1 MTKILSIIVAR
12 KGSLGLKSKCMLPIN
27 SKPVVEYVIE
37 WSTGLSDTKKD
48 IFVDTLVSTDIE
60 DLEDICKKHNAFYLK
75 RDENLAGNAVRIED
89 VMADVVEKRKGKWD
103 YLSLLYGN
111 IPIRYN
117 NLFYEPLE
125 FLEKNKSYDAAI
137 SFQNVEKYNPD
148 WMIDLSEDE
157 LPDWNEKGFRR
168 QDLKQYMVHD
178 GHTCITRA
186 EFFIQKYNEMQNTR
200 TGKMYEVF
208 GTKIKPWLNG
218 ELIIDIDTERDFVL
232 AEALKAYELF
242 TKG

>member
-12 KGSLGLKSKCMLPIN
+12 KGSMGLKSKCMLPIN
-27 SKPVVEYVIE
+27 SKPVVEHVVE
-37 WSTGLSDTKKD
+37 WSSGLSDKEKN
-48 IFVDTLVSTDIE
+48 IYVDTLVSTDIE
-60 DLEDICKKHNAFYLK
+60 ELEEICKKYNAFYLK
-75 RDENLAGNAVRIED
+75 RDDRLSGNAVRIED
-89 VMADVVEKRKGKWD
+89 VMADAVEKLKGKWD

-111 IPIRYN
+111 IPVRYES
-117 NLFYEPLE
+117 LFYEPLD
-125 FLEKNKSYDAAI
+125 FLEKNKSYDAAL
-137 SFQNVEKYNPD
+137 SFQNVEKYNPA
-148 WMIDLSEDE
+148 WMIDLSENE

-186 EFFIQKYNEMQNTR
+186 EFFIKKYYEMKKKR

-218 ELIIDIDTERDFVL
+218 ELVIDIDTERDYWL
-232 AEALKAYELF
+232 ANAVKSYE
-242 TKG
+242 KKK